1 MPNAQFTK
9 AKLSVCD
16 LQLEITPVSNASLT
30 THSIFSVFNMSADS
44 STSTSFQFTKEAK
57 SNVNQFRKATGL
69 TQPAIINRILEKASI
84 ADVKEWCADLI
95 EENESK
101 KEESKIRANQ
111 MLELSKLP
119 SDVLQS
125 LIASQQVSA

>member
-1 MPNAQFTK
+1 
-9 AKLSVCD
+9 
-16 LQLEITPVSNASLT
+16 
-30 THSIFSVFNMSADS
+30 MSTES

-69 TQPAIINRILEKASI
+69 TQPAIINRILEKVSI

-101 KEESKIRANQ
+101 KEESRIRANQ

-119 SDVLQS
+119 SDVLQN